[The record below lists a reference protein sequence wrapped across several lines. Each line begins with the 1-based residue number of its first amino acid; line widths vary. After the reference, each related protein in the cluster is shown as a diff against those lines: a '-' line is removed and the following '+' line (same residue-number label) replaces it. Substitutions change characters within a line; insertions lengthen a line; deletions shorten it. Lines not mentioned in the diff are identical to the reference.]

1 MASSCTNWNIF
12 RWKNLCTF
20 LIRIQDVLGIARKKL
35 KSRMKMRFQS
45 ISIAIYNDF
54 FTFRF
59 FFRVCSWKKI
69 LSYMKMMK
77 ANEKSTVQLF
87 IWKTRTFGRW
97 QKDFVPICFVCFVNV
112 WRIIEEFTFFSFKMM
127 SHFSSQ
133 KAIFFLSSFV
143 RNSNFNAF
151 CQLKYLMLDIKVN
164 DGLRCFSASV

>member
-1 MASSCTNWNIF
+1 MYWVLRERSLSQE
-12 RWKNLCTF
+12 WKCDF
-20 LIRIQDVLGIARKKL
+20 KA
-35 KSRMKMRFQS
+35 FQLQFIM
-45 ISIAIYNDF
+45 ISLHFDF
-54 FTFRF
+54 FSCVC
-59 FFRVCSWKKI
+59 VCSC

-112 WRIIEEFTFFSFKMM
+112 WRIIEEFTFSSFKMI

-133 KAIFFLSSFV
+133 KAIFFFSFFV
-143 RNSNFNAF
+143 RNSKFNAF
-151 CQLKYLMLDIKVN
+151 CQLKYLMLDIKLS